1 LRLETGNLRL
11 VEKKT
16 ENVFR
21 GYKDLEVWQKAM
33 VLTKAV
39 YQATTNFPSEERFG
53 LVNQMRRAAVSIPSN
68 LAEGHARAGV
78 GEFRHFVSIAMGSTA
93 ELETQVLLSV
103 ELGYLSTPV
112 KDTLLHQLDTVGK
125 MLRGLHKSLGARKQ
139 FSKSQVSSF

>member
-1 LRLETGNLRL
+1 
-11 VEKKT
+11 VEKKA
-16 ENVFR
+16 ENIFR
-21 GYKDLEVWQKAM
+21 GYKDLEVWQKTM

-39 YQATTNFPSEERFG
+39 YQATTTFSGEERFG

-93 ELETQVLLSV
+93 ELEIQVLLSV
-103 ELGYLSTPV
+103 ELGYLSTPA
-112 KDTLLHQLDTVGK
+112 KDTLLHHLDTVGK